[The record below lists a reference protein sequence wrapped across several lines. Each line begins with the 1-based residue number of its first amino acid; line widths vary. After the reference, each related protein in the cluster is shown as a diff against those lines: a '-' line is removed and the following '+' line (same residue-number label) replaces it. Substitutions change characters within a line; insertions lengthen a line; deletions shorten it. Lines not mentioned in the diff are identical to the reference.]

1 MTFLDN
7 LPIVRKLTIAF
18 AGVFLIGAIASGVG
32 LGQMSAIQESTKAT
46 RATIEA
52 ARHLEGV
59 REAFIEQ
66 QGAIRGL
73 LLSGAPSYVAQYD
86 SAVEQYGLSYGLTR
100 TALADEASSLT
111 ALSALNDEVVSWQ
124 SGVAA
129 RQIQLMREPLTID
142 EARAIEASGAS
153 TSAMGRVQEIYG
165 ALLDQKR
172 AAIEVSAAQESAA
185 FSTAFAVLIAGGA
198 LSLAAAVCF
207 GLLLMRSLSRPI
219 SAMTQAMSRLA
230 DGDTSVAVP
239 SVGRGDEV
247 GAMAAAVQVFKD
259 NAIRNAELAADAE
272 REAAERSKRA
282 DRLRD
287 MTQGFSRDIGVV
299 LEQVTGAARQLQ
311 GTSTSLTSTAQE
323 TSDRAA
329 SVASSSERA
338 SNGVETVAAASE
350 ELGASIEEIS
360 RQVVKQRELAGEA
373 AQDAK
378 SSDAEV
384 RRLAESAQKIG
395 DVVSLITDIAEQTNL
410 LALNAT
416 IEAARAGEAGK
427 GFAVVASEVKNLA
440 SQTAKATEQIAKD
453 VEAIQSQT
461 SATVSSIDV
470 IGQRIGSI
478 SEIAT
483 AVASAVEEQAAATKE
498 ISRNVQ
504 EAAAGARDV
513 TSNIGGVTETANGLD
528 RSSSELA
535 DASRALTGQAEELQS
550 FVSRFVDDVRAA

>member
-18 AGVFLIGAIASGVG
+18 AGVFLIGVIASGVG

-52 ARHLEGV
+52 ARHLESV

-73 LLSGAPSYVAQYD
+73 LLSGAPGYVAQYE
-86 SAVEQYGLSYGLTR
+86 SAVEQYGLSYGQTR
-100 TALADEASSLT
+100 TALADEAQSLT
-111 ALSALNDEVVSWQ
+111 ALSALNDEVASWQ
-124 SGVAA
+124 NEIAA

-153 TSAMGRVQEIYG
+153 TAAMGRVQEIYG

-172 AAIEVSAAQESAA
+172 AAIEVSAAQENAA

-198 LSLAAAVCF
+198 LSLAAAVSF

-230 DGDTSVAVP
+230 DGDTSVQVP

-247 GAMAAAVQVFKD
+247 GAMASAVQVFKD

-282 DRLRD
+282 DKLRD
-287 MTQGFSRDIGVV
+287 MTQGFSRDIGAV

-311 GTSTSLTSTAQE
+311 GTSTNLTSTAQE

-329 SVASSSERA
+329 SVATSSERA

-360 RQVVKQRELAGEA
+360 RQVVRQRELAGEA

-453 VEAIQSQT
+453 VDAIQSQT

-483 AVASAVEEQAAATKE
+483 AVASAVEQQSAATKE

-513 TSNIGGVTETANGLD
+513 TSNIAGVTETASGLD

-535 DASRALTGQAEELQS
+535 QASEVLTGQAEELQS